1 MSAECRA
8 TRECLESCVVW
19 AIAILTMCSADQAAR
34 KAQAVKEI
42 EARLA
47 ANKCAT
53 YTAYRT
59 HACYCLCCAN
69 ATAMAPPLL
78 LHTAATL
85 ALAMA
90 PDSAAP
96 HLLLPLAYLLPF
108 RAWSRSLE
116 EKSPGYFNKLVGLE
130 APEVL
135 W

>member
-1 MSAECRA
+1 MRDLYSLPY
-8 TRECLESCVVW
+8 TCLLLFVLRKCHR
-19 AIAILTMCSADQAAR
+19 DGAA
-34 KAQAVKEI
+34 
-42 EARLA
+42 
-47 ANKCAT
+47 
-53 YTAYRT
+53 
-59 HACYCLCCAN
+59 
-69 ATAMAPPLL
+69 LL